1 MWKSGRTDQFQPE
14 SNTETLFS
22 NKAGTRLVPETREV
36 HYSSNIS
43 LEKLVMEQLIEG
55 PRKSGLLAT
64 IPSETKLITITV
76 VDGVCY
82 VNLDEMF

>member
-1 MWKSGRTDQFQPE
+1 
-14 SNTETLFS
+14 
-22 NKAGTRLVPETREV
+22 
-36 HYSSNIS
+36 
-43 LEKLVMEQLIEG
+43 MEQLIEG

>member
-1 MWKSGRTDQFQPE
+1 MEICTLSIPVSSVRE
-14 SNTETLFS
+14 STIEYKTT
-22 NKAGTRLVPETREV
+22 G
-36 HYSSNIS
+36 SNIS

-82 VNLDEMF
+82 VNLVSGTSLVPALFEK